1 MNEPTVEFRI
11 ATPHEAERLLGSAAF
26 TPTLAALALRERA
39 LLAIVDGEPAG
50 LTLFACD
57 DLAVDIYETIVASAL
72 RGRGIGKRAI
82 EFLRGPEGRSVR
94 ALVPAEPAAF
104 APLFGARGGDL
115 ELVAGYSVALPVAD
129 RLAAELDG
137 TAPLAVRPIQL
148 EADLRNLFEIDRL
161 AGNPCDRA
169 LHEALGAIAQ
179 GLLFARPDGEIAA
192 YLYVFPDG
200 EIGPGA
206 AAGAALLGDAILY
219 ALSRLRGVGRDLA
232 RVRVPLS
239 SPRLTQLLRRCGG
252 SIVDLAIAI
261 GEPRP
266 NRAVGLPRCGM
277 LRGESAGRSSAW

>member
-1 MNEPTVEFRI
+1 MNESSVEFRI
-11 ATPHEAERLLGSAAF
+11 ATPHEAERLLGAAAF
-26 TPTLAALALRERA
+26 TSTIAALALRERA
-39 LLAIVDGEPAG
+39 LMAIVDGEPAA
-50 LTLFACD
+50 LTIFTGD
-57 DLAVDIYETIVASAL
+57 DLVVEIGEMVVASAL
-72 RGRGIGKRAI
+72 RGRGIAKRAI

-104 APLFGARGGDL
+104 APLFGALGGAL

-148 EADLRNLFEIDRL
+148 ESDLRDLFEIDRL

-179 GLLFARPDGEIAA
+179 GLLFARPDGELAA

-206 AAGAALLGDAILY
+206 AAGSALLGDAILY
-219 ALSRLRGVGRDLA
+219 ALSRLRGIGRDLA
-232 RVRVPLS
+232 RLRVPLS
-239 SPRLTQLLRRCGG
+239 SPRLTQMLRRCGG
-252 SIVDLAIAI
+252 SIVDLSVAI
-261 GEPRP
+261 GEPLQS
-266 NRAVGLPRCGM
+266 RAVCLPRCGM